1 MRSGS
6 GTISGF
12 KASSVVK
19 CWLPSE
25 GAAGGAVV
33 FFSGN
38 VYGAGG
44 LTPAR
49 GARRV
54 SALGQGEGQLVMYG
68 IWVHGCDTFDAG

>member
-1 MRSGS
+1 M
-6 GTISGF
+6 
-12 KASSVVK
+12 A
-19 CWLPSE
+19 
-25 GAAGGAVV
+25 